1 SGAVA
6 DPILQENTSCHTGV
20 LRTELVRNQRVAQL
34 SFADCAIE
42 DRTDQAVLIDVQIG
56 EDFRHFQPGAQT
68 RAVGAPGDLGV
79 GFNAFVGGPGD
90 TRGAQES
97 AATDAVGHGQT
108 IDPALQIN
116 AAIGFFRVFLAN
128 LDHALLS
135 SISQTKL
142 L

>member
-1 SGAVA
+1 
-6 DPILQENTSCHTGV
+6 
-20 LRTELVRNQRVAQL
+20 
-34 SFADCAIE
+34 
-42 DRTDQAVLIDVQIG
+42 
-56 EDFRHFQPGAQT
+56 QT

-142 L
+142 LIRQSTTLALRSLHHHHSHSPRAPVIAGAPRRTRPSTGSDRRDRR